1 MSDERRRFE
10 SDSIVPGKRT
20 GDIVAHEL
28 RRAIIEG
35 RVSPGDVLREE
46 ELARELG
53 ISRTPVRE
61 ALIELRNEGLVEAQ
75 VTRRAV
81 VRSYTAAELEDIY
94 GLRAALEAH
103 GARLASERA
112 GPDTHSALDRN
123 IAQFSDVARRD
134 GDNIDELVRI
144 NLDFHAIIADAT
156 GLPHLQKMID
166 QVMGIPRR
174 YRAYAAYVPEH
185 RGTVEDHHR
194 SIANAIKNADGDAA
208 AQSMDDHVRWTG
220 RVAVDAQNAVD
231 HDDQA

>member
-1 MSDERRRFE
+1 VAADRPRFE
-10 SDSIVPGKRT
+10 SDSIVPSRRT
-20 GDIVAHEL
+20 GDLVAHEL

-35 RVSPGDVLREE
+35 RVNPGDVLREE

-81 VRSYTAAELEDIY
+81 VRAYTAEELDDIY

-103 GARLASERA
+103 GARLASVRA
-112 GPDTHSALDRN
+112 DEDTHRALDLN
-123 IAQFSDVARRD
+123 IAQFSEVARRD
-134 GDNIDELVRI
+134 GDNINELVRI
-144 NLDFHAIIADAT
+144 NLDFHAVIADAT

-166 QVMGIPRR
+166 QVMVIPRR

-185 RGTVEDHHR
+185 RGTVEEHHR
-194 SIANAIKNADGDAA
+194 SIADAIKDGDADTA
-208 AQSMDDHVRWTG
+208 ARVMDDHVRWTG
-220 RVAVDAQNAVD
+220 RVAVEAQNAVD
-231 HDDQA
+231 GDE